1 MARQVWF
8 ELPVSDLTDSESE
21 ESDDSQRTAPQQFI
35 ALKSPIPSLDLSK
48 YECKTCLS
56 SGLLSVRET
65 NDCPGQHQEYCVYQ
79 SHASYWISHSIG
91 NKELEALTKS
101 QSEYLLKANMDQ
113 GNSSNQTVSSTND
126 SQDDMRK
133 TFSSDEAWQS
143 ETTETSHEG
152 NLGLSQYPLED
163 ASQSSS
169 IQDSAQDEAVH
180 SAIMEVSTELVSGN
194 YSLAKYAA
202 GGSESS
208 EISDEENANKG
219 EGGCGIVARYPESS
233 TGLSDS
239 DWNPYSTESDNN
251 MSPRQQPKR
260 EIKSYSDS
268 EVKIRASES
277 DDFEPGQRKPL
288 RLEDAINTVA
298 EVNGARLR
306 EQRAGLIPVSRLEH
320 ELSNDSSENKFS
332 SSDNSRPSSKS
343 PFSHDGRISRFEN
356 YPSTDAREFSSD
368 NSGSDM
374 DPVNLKSSKFYHEEC
389 VEDFKP
395 EKLDILKYR
404 IDNKWQKSSHIPIS
418 ASSQVTDLPKE
429 MEIKKDFA
437 EQMNSDSKMACG
449 DVGAGKKDTDRLER
463 LQHAGK
469 NIQELIESESL
480 QRARTQ
486 SQSDGGRETKVLE
499 RRDSGEP
506 IPRLKRSESPE
517 PKLNKS
523 ATMAFQK
530 EQDVTSTYVSVAERE
545 KLMTDKTDGNAIKE
559 KLVSSQSPAPRS
571 PSDESLKR
579 MAKMLEDTKKQVLE
593 AVTPIMRPD
602 PSGSEE
608 RFSLRERY
616 SIPGQQRIGENIL
629 TTSQEKKDLFSILM
643 KDDHTKLQKSQD
655 LESLPS
661 LTSLEVEKLF
671 RKSDD
676 CGQRYKLSQPLV
688 SSYSSDERTV
698 LTTTSAQSQ
707 SMASGKTQT
716 SAFNAVDKAGDTQL
730 TTDGKSVPALKEEND
745 EHLRLRKDSESSE
758 SSEDSLH
765 RQIQEVLAGTS
776 HLERIKATSVT
787 NRPSVPYTFQLR
799 SLDYNRL
806 QKDLEEIQV
815 SLHTMDNGGGKPRR
829 DDGGHLQCHE
839 VDGRESLNHSREQD
853 KSLGTI
859 SNPESAQ
866 DRKLLWDHAADFGYD
881 ENYSGQFIGNL
892 TETDTESL
900 SQRLKNI
907 QKRLAVNSSGDDG
920 LGCTGGTSATE
931 LDVQELE
938 PDVDLDDL
946 DKHGVQRPSGYPN
959 EDVESIIAR
968 YRSDRQ
974 QLQDKFQPENDG
986 RLTQEYK
993 LLNQEPNMPQQKH
1006 SADERREN
1014 SPTEV
1019 SVRTRKK
1026 ITESVEVPKPQTS
1039 PDEGLTA
1046 RVNKILNSEPQ
1057 LYKPVTHDN
1066 GKGLADEVKKILN
1079 EGHPEKQ
1086 VHGILE
1092 EAMAHER
1099 EMIKKL
1105 LERPKMDSSNDSVS
1119 FDNSLTVPEENIRRQ
1134 LEWSMLSS
1142 PCGPKHSGDH
1152 LGTDYSPIKPMGP
1165 FNAFSNAKT
1174 FLSSQL
1180 EKMSQQ
1186 TFDKSIELHT
1196 PYRQAI
1202 KCYPLYGLEQV
1213 KDEGDNTSSQ
1223 LPRGVREAW
1232 IQPGDRDST
1241 AQGRDAGLPRGVNS
1255 TRDPLSN
1262 ERFFLTERNG
1272 NPHRGVYNDD
1282 DLSPSRHQRA
1292 LSDPFEIDPNRREQY
1307 HARSKSEEATMLPS
1321 DSLSQYSI
1329 TSDQSITDRRPAFDS
1344 PPKYQRIPLSEKFTE
1359 HVARREASSKPADVP
1374 ASQPFKTE
1382 NGDSSLGVTSASESD
1397 NSANRSRELSRLRP
1411 YRPAGSRDIY
1421 YTESGDDTNDSGTTL
1436 ESTHTGSDDA
1446 VGPYFPSQVL
1456 GSRKDEPPKHNIG
1469 IYDNNKKRDV
1479 LSTIDEKSVTD
1490 EKERALSESNGSGHG
1505 VENRPTSTSS
1515 QVSRNSGSSDRLSG
1529 RPKSVQSQDYIDSG
1543 VSSHDQH
1550 QQGSGS
1556 SSNQVEQTQGDRL
1569 LQDSIV
1575 NHVHTKDPDIR
1586 DPVRQ
1591 SELRSHIGEKKILRS
1606 GFLHDDLNI
1615 RDLEERHDNFTHRD
1629 PVGRKSWDENRKDRE
1644 GPKRLSDERYT
1655 SQMGASVRSDPG
1667 SQLVDLLDFPHDD
1680 LIKFQPLPI
1689 ERDYPRERMLLSR
1702 SDTDLVALSPPE
1714 SQKYS
1719 SPALPGARFMD
1730 FSSQPSPIFSNHD
1743 SVSSAKK
1750 DFRVGRSQDKALPM
1764 MAREDRI
1771 EREIP
1776 CADRQ
1781 IEGPRVEQ
1789 PRPLEKGEG
1798 LPVMRRERTRSPTIE
1813 TERARIVSP
1822 ESGSIPTTVQRRTAK
1837 SRGSPTNFQPLVP
1850 LHIREKELER
1860 ELEDLSREDLFKLQE
1875 AHGTQE
1881 KPREV
1886 TDEEFEDNFPPSKK
1900 VQILREVL
1908 EEDVIEGI
1916 PPNINDMWHR
1926 FQELNQNPS
1935 DSSLNSSRMDALSN
1949 LLRNPTHH
1957 MVNRYLQE
1965 KNEEKEKQRQ
1975 MTKKKFESQ
1984 KEQRQQDMDKR
1995 ILEEQMAQERVAR
2008 REEMRQQ
2015 HRLSEEESNGSYAE
2029 ILMEKEK
2036 RKSKVTATKEQTAK
2050 RDHSHGKSKSSSHSP
2065 KKSKKEKENQKED
2078 ITHKREANQ
2087 LDNMDT
2093 LFSIPEDTTLE
2104 ESPDKVKE
2112 SSHTKTKQHRQR
2124 HLIDPLMKKLK
2135 ERIESQRTKISKE
2148 KGKEVRRLEKLK
2160 KLEMLLSA
2168 KTNGKLSD
2176 QAIDVELNYV
2186 STTSTCQSES
2196 TESTELTLTAGSV
2209 MESDVLSQGSTT
2221 AKESSLESWKMNRD
2235 EELRETLWKLKEGEK
2250 NRMLVRYGQDDSE
2263 SQSDK
2268 NYEKVNLKTKISE
2281 KKGSEKRSSSVEK
2294 KVKDLSKKKSS
2305 KKQKKIHIEE
2315 LTKSPQI
2322 DKEKLARDILR
2333 QIHRERSRSPYARR
2347 RDVGTNFPSPVIG
2360 SHLSQRCFR
2369 VPKMVSEAIQTTPS
2383 VRSGSPTHA
2392 YEEVPVAPV
2401 PLMSPE
2407 VKRKVSALGR
2417 PTSRSPISRQR
2428 QNTCSPVAR
2437 RTQSFSQDE
2446 RHQSSSYS
2454 PNTKKKVELH
2464 PSSRLARQE
2473 AKFDTPP
2480 PKSQMFTPESPN
2492 ENEDPARLGVPTG
2505 GSLAW
2510 FVPLKESKPW
2520 RKPLRERQAFAVL
2533 QEPWQPQSV
2542 SPSVWKDIIH
2552 GDVLKDR
2559 LTEDIGVIRDTKFYL
2574 DRHGHRIDEVLNDSE
2589 DEEEDVKAL
2598 TKMTLQE
2605 AFLTYKQDTISRL
2618 RERQKRV
2625 NLAADERRIQ
2635 DTLQKERE
2643 EIFAEQKR
2651 KVANPEAHPYSE
2663 NLHKPSR
2670 RMFSK
2675 NEMKEHTGRIYKT
2688 LPEVVE
2694 KEKLK
2699 KRAEEYSLNRLRA
2712 RIFNKKILRKVLK
2725 KP

>member
-1 MARQVWF
+1 
-8 ELPVSDLTDSESE
+8 
-21 ESDDSQRTAPQQFI
+21 
-35 ALKSPIPSLDLSK
+35 
-48 YECKTCLS
+48 
-56 SGLLSVRET
+56 
-65 NDCPGQHQEYCVYQ
+65 
-79 SHASYWISHSIG
+79 
-91 NKELEALTKS
+91 
-101 QSEYLLKANMDQ
+101 MDQ
-113 GNSSNQTVSSTND
+113 GNSSNQTVSSANE

-169 IQDSAQDEAVH
+169 VQDSAQDEAVH

-208 EISDEENANKG
+208 DISDEDHANEG
-219 EGGCGIVARYPESS
+219 EGGGGCVARYPESS

-251 MSPRQQPKR
+251 ISPRQQPKR
-260 EIKSYSDS
+260 EKNLYSDR
-268 EVKIRASES
+268 ELKVRAFES
-277 DDFEPGQRKPL
+277 DEFEPGQGKPI
-288 RLEDAINTVA
+288 RLEDAISTVA
-298 EVNGARLR
+298 QVNGAQLR
-306 EQRAGLIPVSRLEH
+306 GESADLIPVSRLEQ
-320 ELSNDSSENKFS
+320 ELNNDSSENKFS

-343 PFSHDGRISRFEN
+343 PFSYDGRISRFEN
-356 YPSTDAREFSSD
+356 YPSTDTREFSSD
-368 NSGSDM
+368 NSESDM
-374 DPVNLKSSKFYHEEC
+374 DHINLKSNRFYPEER
-389 VEDFKP
+389 VEDFKL

-404 IDNKWQKSSHIPIS
+404 IDNKGQKSSALPNS
-418 ASSQVTDLPKE
+418 ASNKVTDLPKE

-437 EQMNSDSKMACG
+437 EQSNTDNKMACG
-449 DVGAGKKDTDRLER
+449 DVGSGKKDTDRLER

-486 SQSDGGRETKVLE
+486 SHSDGGRETKVLE

-517 PKLNKS
+517 PKLSQN
-523 ATMAFQK
+523 ATVAFQK
-530 EQDVTSTYVSVAERE
+530 EPDGNSTYVPVSERE
-545 KLMTDKTDGNAIKE
+545 KLITEKTNGNAVKE
-559 KLVSSQSPAPRS
+559 KLVSSQSPTPRS

-579 MAKMLEDTKKQVLE
+579 MAKLLEDTKKQVRE

-608 RFSLRERY
+608 RFTLRERY
-616 SIPGQQRIGENIL
+616 SIPSQQRVGENIL
-629 TTSQEKKDLFSILM
+629 AASQEKKDLFSILL
-643 KDDHTKLQKSQD
+643 KDDQNKLQKSQD

-661 LTSLEVEKLF
+661 MTSLEVEKLL
-671 RKSDD
+671 RKSNDY
-676 CGQRYKLSQPLV
+676 GQRYKSSGPLV
-688 SSYSSDERTV
+688 SSYSSDEPAVSTA
-698 LTTTSAQSQ
+698 TSAQSQ
-707 SMASGKTQT
+707 SIASGSPQT
-716 SAFNAVDKAGDTQL
+716 SAFNEIDKAGKTQL
-730 TTDGKSVPALKEEND
+730 TTNGKSEPSSKGEND
-745 EHLRLRKDSESSE
+745 EHMRLRKDSESSE

-776 HLERIKATSVT
+776 HLERIKATSV
-787 NRPSVPYTFQLR
+787 RDSPGVPYTGTFQLR

-829 DDGGHLQCHE
+829 DGGGQLKCHE
-839 VDGRESLNHSREQD
+839 VDGRESLNNSSREQD
-853 KSLGTI
+853 KSLGTN

-892 TETDTESL
+892 SETDTESL

-907 QKRLAVNSSGDDG
+907 QKRLAANSSGEDR
-920 LGCTGGTSATE
+920 LGYTGGTSATE

-946 DKHGVQRPSGYPN
+946 DKHSAQRPNGYPN

-986 RLTQEYK
+986 RFMQEYK
-993 LLNQEPNMPQQKH
+993 IPDQESNMTPQKPI
-1006 SADERREN
+1006 ADERKEN

-1026 ITESVEVPKPQTS
+1026 MTESVEVPKPHTS

-1057 LYKPVTHDN
+1057 LYKPVSLDN
-1066 GKGLADEVKKILN
+1066 GTGLADVVTKILK

-1105 LERPKMDSSNDSVS
+1105 LERPKMDSSHDSGS

-1142 PCGPKHSGDH
+1142 PGGPKNSGDH
-1152 LGTDYSPIKPMGP
+1152 LGTDYSPVKPMGP

-1196 PYRQAI
+1196 PYRQAF
-1202 KCYPLYGLEQV
+1202 KCYPVYGSEQV
-1213 KDEGDNTSSQ
+1213 KDEGDNASRQ

-1241 AQGRDAGLPRGVNS
+1241 VQGRDAGLPRGVNPP
-1255 TRDPLSN
+1255 RDALSN

-1272 NPHRGVYNDD
+1272 NPGRVGYPED
-1282 DLSPSRHQRA
+1282 DLSPTRHQRA
-1292 LSDPFEIDPNRREQY
+1292 LSDPFEIDPNRRDFNREQY
-1307 HARSKSEEATMLPS
+1307 HARSKSEDATLLPC

-1329 TSDQSITDRRPAFDS
+1329 TSDQSITDRRPAIDS

-1359 HVARREASSKPADVP
+1359 HVAHCDASSKPVDVP
-1374 ASQPFKTE
+1374 ASKSVKTE
-1382 NGDSSLGVTSASESD
+1382 NGENSLGVTSTSESD

-1456 GSRKDEPPKHNIG
+1456 GSRKDEPLKHYIG
-1469 IYDNNKKRDV
+1469 IYDNINKKRDA

-1505 VENRPTSTSS
+1505 VENRPASTAS
-1515 QVSRNSGSSDRLSG
+1515 QISRNSGGSDRLLG
-1529 RPKSVQSQDYIDSG
+1529 GPKSVQSQDYIDSG
-1543 VSSHDQH
+1543 VGIQDQH
-1550 QQGSGS
+1550 QQRSDSGS
-1556 SSNQVEQTQGDRL
+1556 NQMEQSIGGRL
-1569 LQDSIV
+1569 LQDRVI
-1575 NHVHTKDPDIR
+1575 NYVHTKDPDIR
-1586 DPVRQ
+1586 GPVRQ
-1591 SELRSHIGEKKILRS
+1591 SELMSNIGKKKNLRS
-1606 GFLHDDLNI
+1606 GSLYDDLNN
-1615 RDLEERHDNFTHRD
+1615 RELEGRRDNFTHRD
-1629 PVGRKSWDENRKDRE
+1629 PVGRKSWDENRRDRE
-1644 GPKRLSDERYT
+1644 GTNGYSDERYT

-1667 SQLVDLLDFPHDD
+1667 SQLVDLPDFPQDD
-1680 LIKFQPLPI
+1680 LIKFKPLPL

-1714 SQKYS
+1714 SHKYS
-1719 SPALPGARFMD
+1719 SPMLPGARLMD

-1743 SVSSAKK
+1743 SISSAKK
-1750 DFRVGRSQDKALPM
+1750 DFHVGRSQEEALPVR
-1764 MAREDRI
+1764 AREDQV

-1781 IEGPRVEQ
+1781 IERPRIEQ

-1798 LPVMRRERTRSPTIE
+1798 LPVIRRERIRSPTIE
-1813 TERARIVSP
+1813 TERARIESP
-1822 ESGSIPTTVQRRTAK
+1822 ESGSIPTMVQRRTAM
-1837 SRGSPTNFQPLVP
+1837 SRDSPANFQPLVP

-1860 ELEDLSREDLFKLQE
+1860 ELEDLSREELFKLQE

-1881 KPREV
+1881 KPREI
-1886 TDEEFEDNFPPSKK
+1886 TDEEFEDSFPPSKK
-1900 VQILREVL
+1900 VQVLREVL
-1908 EEDVIEGI
+1908 EDDVIEGI

-1957 MVNRYLQE
+1957 MVNRFLQE
-1965 KNEEKEKQRQ
+1965 KNEEMEKQRQ
-1975 MTKKKFESQ
+1975 MTKKKVESQ
-1984 KEQRQQDMDKR
+1984 KEQRQQQMDMDKR
-1995 ILEEQMAQERVAR
+1995 ILEEQLAQERVAR
-2008 REEMRQQ
+2008 REEMRQR
-2015 HRLSEEESNGSYAE
+2015 HGLSEEESNGSYAE

-2036 RKSKVTATKEQTAK
+2036 KKNKVMATKEHKAK
-2050 RDHSHGKSKSSSHSP
+2050 RDHSPGKSKNSIHSP
-2065 KKSKKEKENQKED
+2065 KKSKKGKENQKED
-2078 ITHKREANQ
+2078 VPPKREAKHM
-2087 LDNMDT
+2087 DSMDT

-2112 SSHTKTKQHRQR
+2112 SSHTKNKQHRQR

-2148 KGKEVRRLEKLK
+2148 KTKEVKRLEKLK

-2186 STTSTCQSES
+2186 SATSTCQSES
-2196 TESTELTLTAGSV
+2196 IESTDLTLTAGSV
-2209 MESDVLSQGSTT
+2209 VESDVVSQGSTT
-2221 AKESSLESWKMNRD
+2221 AKESSLESWKMNKD
-2235 EELRETLWKLKEGEK
+2235 EELRDTLLKLKEGEK
-2250 NRMLVRYGQDDSE
+2250 NRMHVRYGQNDSD
-2263 SQSDK
+2263 SQSDT
-2268 NYEKVNLKTKISE
+2268 NYTKVNLKTKISE
-2281 KKGSEKRSSSVEK
+2281 LKGSEKRSSSIEK
-2294 KVKDLSKKKSS
+2294 KGKDLSKKRSRKN
-2305 KKQKKIHIEE
+2305 QKEVHIHE
-2315 LTKSPQI
+2315 LNKSPQI

-2333 QIHRERSRSPYARR
+2333 QIHRERSRSPYSRR
-2347 RDVGTNFPSPVIG
+2347 RDVGTNFPSPVFD
-2360 SHLSQRCFR
+2360 SQLSQRRFR
-2369 VPKMVSEAIQTTPS
+2369 VPKMVSEAVQTTPS

-2407 VKRKVSALGR
+2407 VKRKVSLLQR
-2417 PTSRSPISRQR
+2417 PTSHSPISKQR
-2428 QNTCSPVAR
+2428 QNTRSPEAR
-2437 RTQSFSQDE
+2437 RPQSFSPDE
-2446 RHQSSSYS
+2446 RHHSPHSSS
-2454 PNTKKKVELH
+2454 TKKKTASPALH
-2464 PSSRLARQE
+2464 SDSRLARQE
-2473 AKFDTPP
+2473 PKFDTPP

-2492 ENEDPARLGVPTG
+2492 ENDDPARPDVPSG

-2542 SPSVWKDIIH
+2542 SSSVWKDIIH
-2552 GDVLKDR
+2552 GDVMKDR
-2559 LTEDIGVIRDTKFYL
+2559 STEDTGVVRDTKFYL
-2574 DRHGHRIDEVLNDSE
+2574 DRHGHRIDEVLSDSE
-2589 DEEEDVKAL
+2589 DEEEDAKAL

-2605 AFLTYKQDTISRL
+2605 AFLTYKQDTISKL

-2635 DTLQKERE
+2635 NTLQKERE

-2663 NLHKPSR
+2663 NLHKPTR

-2675 NEMKEHTGRIYKT
+2675 NEMKENTGRIYKK

-2712 RIFNKKILRKVLK
+2712 RIFNKVSRKIEISLGKSLLVK
-2725 KP
+2725 DTC